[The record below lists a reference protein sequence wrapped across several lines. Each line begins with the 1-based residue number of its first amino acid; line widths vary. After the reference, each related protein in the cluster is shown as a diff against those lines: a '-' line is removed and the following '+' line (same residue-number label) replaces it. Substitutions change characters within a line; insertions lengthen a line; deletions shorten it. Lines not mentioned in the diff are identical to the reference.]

1 MTGEIDLGWLSPLEE
16 GPRPIYL
23 KIADALAAARS
34 SGRLQ
39 PGDRLPPQRELA
51 RFLGV
56 DLTTVTRA
64 FTEARRRNLI
74 DATAGRG
81 TFVTPGEP
89 EEPIL
94 DLGMNASRKSRSSI
108 WASMRR
114 QVAARS
120 SRPASRKS
128 RSSIWA

>member
-1 MTGEIDLGWLSPLEE
+1 MECRNMTPGESDLGWLPVLGE
-16 GPRPIYL
+16 GPRPVYL
-23 KIADALAAARS
+23 RIVDALSDARS

-51 RFLGV
+51 RQLGI

-81 TFVTPGEP
+81 TFITPGEP

-94 DLGMNASRKSRSSI
+94 DLSMNI
-108 WASMRR
+108 P
-114 QVAARS
+114 
-120 SRPASRKS
+120 PAPAGLSLPALIRTG
-128 RSSIWA
+128 ID